1 MKLTLAMGLQYD
13 NSKQASM
20 VALSLG
26 QGNDPSKL
34 REHESVTAHPI
45 ESDRKQSGRAIPWQQ
60 QLARLESDHPEL
72 PVVESM
78 QAPIAETKK
87 GTAPFYLTYN
97 LKGLSDTLV
106 FDHAL
111 VDVFV

>member
-13 NSKQASM
+13 NGKQASM

-26 QGNDPSKL
+26 QGSDPSMQGKQ
-34 REHESVTAHPI
+34 TAQPI
-45 ESDRKQSGRAIPWQQ
+45 ESDRKQSDRVMSGQQ
-60 QLARLESDHPEL
+60 KMVRLESDHPEL
-72 PVVESM
+72 RVVEST
-78 QAPIAETKK
+78 QAPIVVTSKSI
-87 GTAPFYLTYN
+87 APFYLTYN

-106 FDHAL
+106 FDRAL